1 MAEEPFALST
11 IPPPPPVEG
20 DYDAICATVRQSAR
34 GRWFL
39 DEYARRNRN
48 ADTRVVL
55 AAIEHLETVVQGS
68 RDREA
73 YQSMRGDLL
82 EMARTIAVTRAEV
95 AESKAEA
102 RTEDKPAVER
112 QPAAGSDVFA
122 MAERIQDVAWTMR
135 ERGLDPRTCE
145 QIDALATT
153 ILSASALRDPNDHR
167 TRKLGEVLQYLERRI
182 DQMLDACANE
192 APSYEAPGDEPAP
205 ATTERAAPEAEPR
218 HAGNGYGNGYGN
230 GHAAQGVDALVEL
243 PVTEAIPEPAPTL
256 ADAAPA
262 LASAVRSRQAAVPD
276 PLPATAVGEAEPAA
290 AAFVEPP
297 ALAAVAEPPAPTPL
311 VDDLDESVLEP
322 LVAMRVEHGDT
333 GAVPA
338 VRTLEPLRDIAPEPL
353 AQPDIAEVVT
363 ADVEVA
369 VPGAEPRASE
379 VAQAEAA
386 SAPLQSEAVAT
397 SPGPVAAI
405 SLPASQLLPPAHLD
419 LPAAPAEPAA
429 AEPAIAAVE
438 IGEPAAAQAQT
449 RPRLEPAATD
459 LLAALMAMSDEERI
473 ALFT

>member
-11 IPPPPPVEG
+11 IPPTPPVEG

-48 ADTRVVL
+48 ADTRLVL
-55 AAIEHLETVVQGS
+55 AAIEHLGTVVQGS

-95 AESKAEA
+95 AESKAEPRA
-102 RTEDKPAVER
+102 EDKPAAER
-112 QPAAGSDVFA
+112 QPAASSDVFA

-145 QIDALATT
+145 QIEALATT

-167 TRKLGEVLQYLERRI
+167 TRKLGEVLHYLERRI
-182 DQMLDACANE
+182 DQMLEACANA
-192 APSYEAPGDEPAP
+192 APSYEAPSDEPAQV
-205 ATTERAAPEAEPR
+205 ENAAPEAGPL
-218 HAGNGYGNGYGN
+218 HAGNGYRNGYGN
-230 GHAAQGVDALVEL
+230 GHAAEGVDALVDEL
-243 PVTEAIPEPAPTL
+243 PIAEAIPEPTPTL

-262 LASAVRSRQAAVPD
+262 LASAVLSQQAAVPH
-276 PLPATAVGEAEPAA
+276 PLPAAAVGEPDPAA
-290 AAFVEPP
+290 AALAHPP

-322 LVAMRVEHGDT
+322 LVATRIEQGDI

-338 VRTLEPLRDIAPEPL
+338 VRTLEPLRDIAPERL
-353 AQPDIAEVVT
+353 ARPDIAEVVT
-363 ADVEVA
+363 AEVEVA
-369 VPGAEPRASE
+369 VPGAAPRAGE

-386 SAPLQSEAVAT
+386 NAPLQSAVAA
-397 SPGPVAAI
+397 PPEPVAAI

-429 AEPAIAAVE
+429 AEPVVAAAE
-438 IGEPAAAQAQT
+438 IGEPAAAQPQI
-449 RPRLEPAATD
+449 RPRLRPAASD
-459 LLAALMAMSDEERI
+459 LLVALMAMSDEERI